1 MPNDGFNVAARI
13 QELEA
18 ALHNFRVVAINNAT
32 ASHSLIVHLAATW
45 QHHWGHLQYLLLQQQ
60 QQQQHLAAT
69 LQHHSGHLQWLEGY
83 VNHLQYLLLQQQQQQ
98 RQPKYTEAMIIGS
111 YNDGWRAG
119 LATASSSAQTNTVAP
134 ETEAASGG
142 ASTLAQTNTVAPET
156 EATSGGASTLAQTN
170 TVAPETEAASGGVLT
185 PAQTNTVAPET
196 EDASG
201 GASTLAQT
209 NTLAPETEA
218 TSGSASTLAQ
228 TNTVAPA
235 TVAASGG
242 AKSPASRSP
251 VPLVKILQELEVHFT
266 ARDFFDDKKRV
277 LASGQ
282 LLRSDGAATAAP
294 PCEFCDEIICS
305 CAASLPIPNEYSISQ
320 MRSDFLNA
328 LIEDSY
334 ARGSASVTRKRSG
347 KDPSSLDDR
356 SSLEIIL
363 DTSYERGRMVAT
375 EKAASDKKQRRIL
388 SRGIGSPASI
398 STETS
403 TPGTITP

>member
-1 MPNDGFNVAARI
+1 
-13 QELEA
+13 
-18 ALHNFRVVAINNAT
+18 
-32 ASHSLIVHLAATW
+32 
-45 QHHWGHLQYLLLQQQ
+45 
-60 QQQQHLAAT
+60 
-69 LQHHSGHLQWLEGY
+69 
-83 VNHLQYLLLQQQQQQ
+83 
-98 RQPKYTEAMIIGS
+98 
-111 YNDGWRAG
+111 
-119 LATASSSAQTNTVAP
+119 
-134 ETEAASGG
+134 
-142 ASTLAQTNTVAPET
+142 
-156 EATSGGASTLAQTN
+156 
-170 TVAPETEAASGGVLT
+170 
-185 PAQTNTVAPET
+185 VAPET